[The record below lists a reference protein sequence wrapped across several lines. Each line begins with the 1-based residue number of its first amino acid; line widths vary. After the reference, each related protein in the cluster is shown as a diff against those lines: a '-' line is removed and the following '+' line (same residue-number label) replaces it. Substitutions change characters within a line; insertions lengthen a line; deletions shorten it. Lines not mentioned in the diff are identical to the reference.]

1 MIFPYLLHRFIALIF
16 IPEWTKKLCST
27 LMLIKFFKVTKCLN
41 IFCRH
46 VPVFTAQ
53 HIVKLRGKIEN
64 LLPLSGGI
72 TLIGIKD
79 LLCRNN
85 RTFSG

>member
-16 IPEWTKKLCST
+16 IPEWTTKLCSK
-27 LMLIKFFKVTKCLN
+27 LMLIKFSKVTECLN

-53 HIVKLRGKIEN
+53 QTVKLRGKIER

-79 LLCRNN
+79 L
-85 RTFSG
+85 F